1 MKTSTILVGMTIT
14 LLLLALPAGAADY
27 TLGVFGN
34 ANGDDTIDM
43 VDVTYTERIIMEL
56 NDETQFADA
65 KYDGEVDILD
75 VTQIELIILGRE
87 KELTF
92 LDGFGEVMTV
102 TKPVERIVSVWCT
115 NNELLKVLDAT
126 DKIVGIDAGMTGKST
141 TLFPEIS
148 ALPDCGGWYAP
159 NFEAILSQHPDMY
172 IPWLIATDEPPE
184 SGYGIYGIARKRFLE
199 EKLMS
204 VPVLCID
211 NSEYRTG
218 EYFIEELKRLGY
230 ILDRREEAKKF
241 TEFYNKC
248 MDPVVEQTEGLT
260 DDEKPSVWIT
270 SLFFSGGAVTSSPY
284 VYTAFDPVD
293 LAGARNIA
301 ADIPSDVQ
309 VDLEWVI
316 DQDPKYIFI
325 QIWAAGNCKSP
336 YAPDY
341 SISVVEEQANIVLNC
356 PELSEVDAVKNKR
369 VYVVQYSH
377 FSKGTSRCLCV
388 AYMAKLFHPGL
399 FEDLK
404 PHALHQEYVDQF
416 LGIDVSVESANFL
429 YSPLEES

>member
-1 MKTSTILVGMTIT
+1 MRLNILIVVTLGV
-14 LLLLALPAGAADY
+14 LLLTLSLPAAASDY
-27 TLGVFGN
+27 TLGIFGN
-34 ANGDDTIDM
+34 ANEDDTINM
-43 VDVTYTERIIMEL
+43 QDVTYTELIILEYRDRTEL
-56 NDETQFADA
+56 ADA
-65 KYDGEVDILD
+65 KYDSDIDILD
-75 VTQIELIILGRE
+75 MTQIALIILGRE

-102 TKPVERIVSVWCT
+102 KKPVERIVSVWCT
-115 NNELLKVLDAT
+115 NNELLQVLDAT

-172 IPWLIATDEPPE
+172 IPWLITTDDPE
-184 SGYGIYGIARKRFLE
+184 SSYGIIRKRFLE

-230 ILDRREEAKKF
+230 ILDRREESEEF
-241 TEFYNKC
+241 TEFYEEC
-248 MDPVVEQTEGLT
+248 TDRVAEQTEGLT
-260 DDEKPSVWIT
+260 DDEKPRVWVT
-270 SLFFSGGAVTSSPY
+270 SLFFSGGAVTGSPY
-284 VYTAFDPVD
+284 AYSIFDPVD

-301 ADIPSDVQ
+301 EGLPRGTM

-316 DQDPKYIFI
+316 EQNPEYIFI
-325 QIWAAGNCKSP
+325 QIWAAGNRKSP

-341 SISVVEEQANIVLNC
+341 SISVVEEQVNTVLNC
-356 PELSEVDAVKNKR
+356 PELANVDAVKNKR
-369 VYVVQYSH
+369 VYAVQYSH

-388 AYMAKLFHPGL
+388 AYLAKLFRPEL
-399 FEDLK
+399 FEDMD
-404 PHALHQEYVDQF
+404 PQALHQEYIDRF
-416 LGIDVSVESANFL
+416 MGIDVSVESANFL
-429 YSPLEES
+429 YPPSEER

>member
-1 MKTSTILVGMTIT
+1 MKTSTTLVGMTII

-56 NDETQFADA
+56 NEETQLADA

-87 KELTF
+87 KEMTL
-92 LDGFGEVMTV
+92 LDGFGEATTV

-141 TLFPEIS
+141 TLFPDIS
-148 ALPDCGGWYAP
+148 ALPDCGGWHAP
-159 NFEAILSQHPDMY
+159 NFEAILSQYPDMY
-172 IPWLIATDEPPE
+172 LPWLITTDDAE
-184 SGYGIYGIARKRFLE
+184 STYGIARKRFLE
-199 EKLMS
+199 EKLLS

-241 TEFYNKC
+241 TEFYKKC

-270 SLFFSGGAVTSSPY
+270 SLFFSGGEVTSSPY

-316 DQDPKYIFI
+316 DQNPKYIFI
-325 QIWAAGNCKSP
+325 QIWAAGNGKSP
-336 YAPDY
+336 YASDY
-341 SISVVEEQANIVLNC
+341 SISVVEEQANTVLNC